1 VKLQCGQAL
10 VETLVA
16 TTVMVTLLTAMPA
29 VLAYHDIQRTAQRAA
44 RDATWL
50 AGWRVSDVATSSRES
65 FAELAWRH
73 PADGQPIIH
82 SSDGLELFE
91 SDNSPP
97 GRAAA
102 MLQFIAAPL
111 GASGSYLGDS
121 FALSQQGLRRARVD
135 VQVPPLRGAPAPF
148 DSLALS
154 LRGEAALLTDAW
166 NAADAAHVASRA
178 GGLVPTR
185 LLQSADA
192 PIRAFKTLLR
202 VVEPAYQKFCPG
214 LIEPDR
220 VPETRL
226 RAGDSRALLRGDAAH
241 ACR

>member
-1 VKLQCGQAL
+1 VKLQSGQAL

-16 TTVMVTLLTAMPA
+16 MTVMVTLLTAMPA

-50 AGWRVSDVATSSRES
+50 AGWRAGDVAESSRES
-65 FAELAWRH
+65 LADLAWRH
-73 PADGQPIIH
+73 PADALPIIH
-82 SSDGLELFE
+82 SSDGLEVFE

-97 GRAAA
+97 GRGAA

-111 GASGSYLGDS
+111 RGTGSYLDDS
-121 FALSQQGLRRARVD
+121 FALSQQGFRRARID

-148 DSLALS
+148 DSLGLS

-192 PIRAFKTLLR
+192 PMRALKTLLR
-202 VVEPAYQKFCPG
+202 VIEPAYEKFCPG

-226 RAGDSRALLRGDAAH
+226 RAGVSRALPRGDAEH
-241 ACR
+241 PCR